1 MELIHKYGAR
11 QQQGVVLVVAL
22 VFLISLTAVA
32 SALMLNSTTDIKMAG
47 ASQEK
52 VEALQEAISALD
64 ETIADQLVGGTNL
77 FSGTQF
83 PQVVDT
89 ITSVNV
95 TNATIT
101 NNNVTNVP
109 VPCPHKK
116 YASGNNISCNVLTI
130 TVNNSYGRKNTSNI
144 NAQAGIAQEVIDFK

>member
-52 VEALQEAISALD
+52 VEAVQEAVSALD
-64 ETIADQLVGGTNL
+64 ETIADQIVGGTNL
-77 FSGTQF
+77 FAGTEF
-83 PQVVDT
+83 PQPVDT
-89 ITSVNV
+89 VGSVSV
-95 TNATIT
+95 DEVIIT
-101 NNNVTNVP
+101 NNNLTSKP
-109 VPCPHKK
+109 VGCPHTAL
-116 YASGNNISCNVLTI
+116 ASSSDKIGCNVLTI

-144 NAQAGIAQEVIDFK
+144 NAQAGIAQQVLDL